1 MAASA
6 VRICSIKKGKVNGPN
21 ELEKILL
28 GYYIKLGLRSQEL
41 SIYLRTNSCG
51 MVNR

>member
-6 VRICSIKKGKVNGPN
+6 VRICLRNKGKANGAS